1 MLPTR
6 TRDGAWAAYGA
17 LPGASPF
24 AAEHPAY
31 RMAPLRAA
39 CVGQGPCQRRS
50 RTRQRAGCLFFCRSS
65 RSSRRNPGCI
75 RNGNSLSL
83 VFPGVDP
90 CSEACEVMLD
100 GHFVRRATLDVSSA
114 RRPRRRF
121 GGDMDAWEAGRNPRP
136 AGWPSQPASQGRGRP
151 HPLAT
156 AAFDIL
162 EFFGYWQQP
171 QGSAVQVR
179 TTPAAGLRLRAHQSR
194 AARLS
199 RSS

>member
-1 MLPTR
+1 
-6 TRDGAWAAYGA
+6 
-17 LPGASPF
+17 
-24 AAEHPAY
+24 
-31 RMAPLRAA
+31 
-39 CVGQGPCQRRS
+39 
-50 RTRQRAGCLFFCRSS
+50 
-65 RSSRRNPGCI
+65 
-75 RNGNSLSL
+75 
-83 VFPGVDP
+83 
-90 CSEACEVMLD
+90 MLD